1 MIYYP
6 LPLYK
11 QEAFKQFVTTDF
23 RLASTE
29 ELCEEVLSLPIHTE
43 MNIDNMN
50 YICNKVQSFFKK
62 KV

>member
-11 QEAFKQFVTTDF
+11 QEAFQQFVSSDF
-23 RLASTE
+23 KLVTTE

-43 MNIDNMN
+43 MNIESMN
-50 YICNKVQSFFKK
+50 FVCNNVQSFFKK
-62 KV
+62 